1 MQYGLIYIL
10 ITKVLVYGS
19 RSLIAGCLAR
29 IFAKTQPTSPNRDMD
44 MDPAMKDIM
53 GTRNFLSKKQI
64 SLSSVQETKRKD
76 IWRDQDFVSVLSADL
91 LLSMFVVAGCY
102 CI

>member
-1 MQYGLIYIL
+1 
-10 ITKVLVYGS
+10 
-19 RSLIAGCLAR
+19 
-29 IFAKTQPTSPNRDMD
+29 
-44 MDPAMKDIM
+44 MKDIM

-64 SLSSVQETKRKD
+64 SLSPVQETKRKD

-91 LLSMFVVAGCY
+91 LLSMFVVAGWY